1 MELSNAPSKLT
12 KKKQNT
18 KNSQKI
24 KNGQKTME
32 NKTVTITANCNPTVS
47 IITEY
52 NGLNTSVKR
61 QIFKSG
67 SKPPNSS
74 YMLSTRN
81 SL

>member
-1 MELSNAPSKLT
+1 MELSNVQSKLT
-12 KKKQNT
+12 KKTT

-32 NKTVTITANCNPTVS
+32 NKTVTNTANCNPTVS

-67 SKPPNSS
+67 SKPKNSS
-74 YMLSTRN
+74 YMVVYKKLT
-81 SL
+81 LI